1 VSETRVTGQELYNE
15 NRAGA
20 SYTALGKKYG
30 LTKGQVARLIANY
43 RGARGADAAAESTR
57 DDLVK
62 LETTR
67 TNQNNI
73 EVTATGAKRIIT
85 LEDLVER
92 AKIDLTVWS
101 IPQWKANAWEVTT
114 GEGTTY
120 TNHQVKANLV
130 ALRPHPIEPVVS
142 PIQFATPR
150 PTKPHPRQGNG
161 ICRVLIWTD
170 PHFGFRFTRGQLI
183 PLHDRA
189 VLNILAQIM
198 EFEKIEASINLGDIL
213 DNADWSDKFIRSPD
227 FYFTTQ
233 PAIIEAAY
241 WLRKLKTSHAIEG
254 NHDNRM
260 PQAMLTHAQQ
270 AYGLRSYD
278 DLKGYSLDSLPKYL
292 DFEGAGIEW
301 HAGYPDADYWPNDG
315 VRLTHGEYST
325 ENADQD
331 YLKKNQVSV
340 IFGHLHKSMRKMRT
354 IWERDKQRTIKAYSV
369 ACAARVDGVVPGVKE
384 QQNWQQGGGVLEY
397 DPQGTWFKFTPIEI
411 ENGAAYHAGHWF
423 DGNADADQQVKQMIM
438 DTVGVPA

>member
-1 VSETRVTGQELYNE
+1 MVTGEQLYKE
-15 NRAGA
+15 NVGGK
-20 SYTALGKKYG
+20 SYSVLAQQYG
-30 LTKGQVARLIANY
+30 LTRGKVARRIADHK
-43 RGARGADAAAESTR
+43 ADQIKANVEIAFENKNNQEVSVKSTR
-57 DDLVK
+57 VITLDDLI
-62 LETTR
+62 
-67 TNQNNI
+67 N
-73 EVTATGAKRIIT
+73 
-85 LEDLVER
+85 R
-92 AKIDLTVWS
+92 AKIDLEKWE
-101 IPQWKANAWEVTT
+101 IKNWAANAWEMTT
-114 GEGTTY
+114 REGTTY
-120 TNHQVKANLV
+120 TNHQVKASLV
-130 ALRPHPIEPVVS
+130 ALFPE
-142 PIQFATPR
+142 PIQPVINPIKFFQPIYN
-150 PTKPHPRQGNG
+150 PPHPRQDNG
-161 ICRVLIWTD
+161 ICRVLLWAD
-170 PHFGFRFTRGQLI
+170 PHFGFRFTRGRLV

-189 VLNILAQIM
+189 ALNVLAQIM
-198 EFEKIEASINLGDIL
+198 DFEKIEASINLGDIL

-301 HAGYPDADYWPNDG
+301 HDGYPDAEYWPNDG
-315 VRLTHGEYST
+315 VRLTHGEYAT
-325 ENADQD
+325 ENADHD

-340 IFGHLHKSMRKMRT
+340 IFGHLHKSMCKMRT
-354 IWERDKQRTIKAYSV
+354 IWERGKPRTIKAYSV
-369 ACAARVDGVVPGVKE
+369 GCAARVDGVVPGVKAM
-384 QQNWQQGGGVLEY
+384 QNWQQGGGVLEY

-411 ENGAAYHAGHWF
+411 ENGAAYHVGHWF
-423 DGNADADQQVKQMIM
+423 DGNTDADDQVKQMIM